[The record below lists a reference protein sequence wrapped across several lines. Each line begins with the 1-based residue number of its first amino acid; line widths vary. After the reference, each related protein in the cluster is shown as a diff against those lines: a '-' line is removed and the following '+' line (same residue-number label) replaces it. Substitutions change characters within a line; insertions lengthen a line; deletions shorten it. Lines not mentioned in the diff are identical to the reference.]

1 MTWSNRQELSAFL
14 KTMLKV
20 GMIRVENI
28 ETEETEGQTL
38 LKGVRTLDR
47 STNLDLL
54 GDFSSCQLS
63 ETWSHLIH

>member
-1 MTWSNRQELSAFL
+1 
-14 KTMLKV
+14 MLKV
-20 GMIRVENI
+20 GMISVENI

>member
-20 GMIRVENI
+20 GMISVENT